1 MEQGSVVAH
10 IVGMDGSVL
19 EEVTMPVKGFVWAFL
34 TTSPGGGSFAVPQGH
49 AAGFVAATDS

>member
-1 MEQGSVVAH
+1 
-10 IVGMDGSVL
+10 MDGSVL
-19 EEVTMPVKGFVWAFL
+19 EEVTMPVTGFVWAFL